1 MPPRK
6 RKASPEAAKG
16 KTEVEKNEQ
25 EEKADV
31 SVGDELKNDENG
43 SLEVGSAL
51 LILKL
56 GWSWSSKMINAK
68 QFFQYVFF
76 EILALKVPLQLRN

>member
-1 MPPRK
+1 MFRLTVRLLVQPIRRSIREMPPRK

-56 GWSWSSKMINAK
+56 G
-68 QFFQYVFF
+68 
-76 EILALKVPLQLRN
+76 